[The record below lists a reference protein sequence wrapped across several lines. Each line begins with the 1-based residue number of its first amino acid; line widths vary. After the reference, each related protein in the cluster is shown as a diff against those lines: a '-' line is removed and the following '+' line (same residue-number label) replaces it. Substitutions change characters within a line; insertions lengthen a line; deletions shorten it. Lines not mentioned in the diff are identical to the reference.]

1 MVILQEKGGD
11 DLNFDAFDPKFH
23 RSFVEYP
30 KDNITWNQH
39 IRGLF
44 TWNNAQCMAHSLN
57 LTSYEMMKDNA
68 DPVYDMVSQKKM
80 PPGEPWPQEQI
91 EMFRKWKDVL
101 DDDGYPFQG
110 GLIDSDDPNSLIM
123 DPPLRVIFDPI
134 PETAYYYRDI
144 YPLLTFCDQK
154 IAARDYNNIDVKQ
167 YEQFK
172 KVASDYN
179 NNKEDKHNIVYD
191 IFNDNFPKGNRWPEM
206 WKTVLTNWINKGFQE
221 GEPTI
226 YDQPA

>member
-1 MVILQEKGGD
+1 MVILQENGGN

-57 LTSYEMMKDNA
+57 LTSYEKMKDNA
-68 DPVYDMVSQKKM
+68 EPVYDMVSQKKM

-101 DDDGYPFQG
+101 DDDGIFTSNDGPFG
-110 GLIDSDDPNSLIM
+110 SCDDVDNPEIN
-123 DPPLRVIFDPI
+123 LRG
-134 PETAYYYRDI
+134 
-144 YPLLTFCDQK
+144 
-154 IAARDYNNIDVKQ
+154 
-167 YEQFK
+167 
-172 KVASDYN
+172 
-179 NNKEDKHNIVYD
+179 NKEGQILPKTPHTLLGSELFFKCSIGDQ
-191 IFNDNFPKGNRWPEM
+191 NF
-206 WKTVLTNWINKGFQE
+206 TQS
-221 GEPTI
+221 
-226 YDQPA
+226 